1 MSAPDLSDL
10 PHNMTLLPVHLKMGL
25 PIPVI
30 NTFGWQDFD
39 FTTVD
44 GATALKLAQRK
55 LCGICGKRFELAA
68 FLGGPKS
75 AEARTYTD
83 PPMHEDCAEAAVR
96 LCPHIARKN
105 MRRATDA
112 HVRQDAITPE
122 SMTLAKPDQW
132 VMYVSDT
139 YKIFIA
145 GEGDQRH
152 AVYEPQE
159 NIYVRTWEYSDQ
171 GQLEEI

>member
-1 MSAPDLSDL
+1 
-10 PHNMTLLPVHLKMGL
+10 
-25 PIPVI
+25 
-30 NTFGWQDFD
+30 
-39 FTTVD
+39 
-44 GATALKLAQRK
+44 
-55 LCGICGKRFELAA
+55 
-68 FLGGPKS
+68 
-75 AEARTYTD
+75 
-83 PPMHEDCAEAAVR
+83 MHEDCAEAAVR